1 VAFSGK
7 KEYKGNEYDETGM
20 NNFESYK
27 TDIPKNF
34 KKKQYRFLIVANKYQ
49 TGFDQPLLHT
59 MYVDK
64 KLRDVQ
70 AVQTLSRLNRAF
82 KPYKKDTFVLD
93 FYNSAEEIKEAF
105 DPYFTSTILSE
116 ETSPNKL
123 NDLLDALEKFE
134 VYNQEVVKDF
144 FEKYSNNADRT
155 VLDPIIDS
163 AAHIFKYDLNIDKQ
177 IDFKIKVKSFLRTY
191 SYLAK
196 LLDFNN
202 LYWEQLWWYLKYLL
216 PKLTIEENEDLAQ
229 GIIESI
235 DMDSYRP
242 AKQGTETIH
251 LAAEDGYVNPIP
263 VGVGGGKTE
272 PELDTLENIL
282 NAFNLRF
289 GDIDWT
295 DKDKV
300 NEILTQQIPA
310 DMKAD
315 GKIMDAIN
323 TSPDKQN
330 AKISSDKK
338 VEELMQQY
346 LFTQTEIFKKF
357 STDKDFER
365 RYKEFIFDTLWT
377 QQGKQPPLNP

>member
-1 VAFSGK
+1 MRRV
-7 KEYKGNEYDETGM
+7 
-20 NNFESYK
+20 
-27 TDIPKNF
+27 P
-34 KKKQYRFLIVANKYQ
+34 ANKKIHYSCQ
-49 TGFDQPLLHT
+49 GSF
-59 MYVDK
+59 Y
-64 KLRDVQ
+64 
-70 AVQTLSRLNRAF
+70 F
-82 KPYKKDTFVLD
+82 KQLCIPRYLPVTF
-93 FYNSAEEIKEAF
+93 FAPPS
-105 DPYFTSTILSE
+105 
-116 ETSPNKL
+116 
-123 NDLLDALEKFE
+123 
-134 VYNQEVVKDF
+134 
-144 FEKYSNNADRT
+144 
-155 VLDPIIDS
+155 VLDPIVDS
-163 AAHIFKYDLNIDKQ
+163 AAHIFKYDLNLDNQ

-216 PKLTIEENEDLAQ
+216 PKLIIEENEDLAA
-229 GIIESI
+229 GIIETI

-242 AKQGTETIH
+242 AKQGTEKISM
-251 LAAEDGYVNPIP
+251 AAEPGYVMPIP
-263 VGVGGGKTE
+263 VGVGGGKSE
-272 PELDTLENIL
+272 NEFDTLENIL
-282 NAFNLRF
+282 KIFNQRF

-315 GKIMDAIN
+315 VKTMDAIN

-338 VEELMQQY
+338 VEDLMQKY

-365 RYKEFIFDTLWT
+365 RYKEFIFDTLW
-377 QQGKQPPLNP
+377 QQGKQPPVNL